1 MTPFYFGTGARRL
14 FGIYEPAAS
23 AGATKRAA
31 VLCHPWGSEYLYAH
45 RTMRQLAVRLA
56 AAGFHTLRFDFFG
69 TGDSAGEMT
78 DADLGGWE
86 TDTELAMEEIG
97 DIVGTT
103 RVTLIGLRLGATVAA
118 TVAARRSGAVDAVVL
133 WDPVVSGPE
142 YLRHLESLGAAP
154 RPRPDRRPAPV
165 PTAESPAGQ
174 ALEVRGFPL
183 TASMTRDLQ
192 SIALGPLLAA
202 PVTRTLMLVSE
213 RSPSHESLPAAPAG
227 HGAGSLAVE
236 FVTAV
241 CPWIED
247 PGSMGVVPVEAIQRI
262 VKWLE

>member
-23 AGATKRAA
+23 AGASKRAA

-69 TGDSAGEMT
+69 TGDSAGEMIE
-78 DADLGGWE
+78 ADLGGWE
-86 TDTELAMEEIG
+86 TDTELAMEELG

-118 TVAARRSGAVDAVVL
+118 TVAARRPGAVDALVL

-142 YLRHLESLGAAP
+142 YLRHLESLGAPSAG
-154 RPRPDRRPAPV
+154 PRPDRRPAV
-165 PTAESPAGQ
+165 SPAGQ
-174 ALEVRGFPL
+174 ALEIRGFPL
-183 TASMTRDLQ
+183 IAAMTRDLQ
-192 SIALGPLLAA
+192 SIALGALLAA
-202 PVTRTLMLVSE
+202 PVTRTLMVVSE
-213 RSPSHESLPAAPAG
+213 RRPSHESLLAVPAG
-227 HGAGSLAVE
+227 HGAGSLAIE
-236 FVTAV
+236 FITAV

-247 PGSMGVVPVEAIQRI
+247 PSSMGVMPVEVIQRI
-262 VKWLE
+262 VKWTECP